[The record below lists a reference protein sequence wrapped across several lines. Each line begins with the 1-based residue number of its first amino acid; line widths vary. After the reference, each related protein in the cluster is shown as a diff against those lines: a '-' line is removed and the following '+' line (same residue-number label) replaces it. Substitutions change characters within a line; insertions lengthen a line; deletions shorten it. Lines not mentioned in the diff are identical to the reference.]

1 MVTTLLIMV
10 WALISI
16 YALVNMSAIMTI
28 GKMRILNK
36 CVKEWKSRGEY
47 EKDEEFDMV
56 FFTLPTTV
64 LLGVLCMVPVFHLLM
79 AIPFITERKE
89 LLQKFIARMDEVPVE
104 WRK

>member
-1 MVTTLLIMV
+1 MVTTLLIML

-16 YALVNMSAIMTI
+16 YALVNISAIMTI

-36 CVKEWKSRGEY
+36 CVKEWKRRGEY

-56 FFTLPTTV
+56 FFTLPTTI
-64 LLGVLCMVPVFHLLM
+64 LLGVLCMVPIFHLLM
-79 AIPFITERKE
+79 AIPFITERKD

-104 WRK
+104 WRE